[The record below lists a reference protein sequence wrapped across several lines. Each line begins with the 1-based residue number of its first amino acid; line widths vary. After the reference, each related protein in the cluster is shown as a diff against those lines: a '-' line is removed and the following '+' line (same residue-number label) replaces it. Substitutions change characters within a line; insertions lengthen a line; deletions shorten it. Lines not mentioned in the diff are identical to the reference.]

1 MAFDQ
6 ERVVEIIEY
15 GVSDFIKECREYS
28 KELNMNVTGLGVD
41 EYLDDF
47 NDHESPHQKQLRE
60 KLVKSNKSC
69 FSFLLRPIDKVFT
82 AKGGSI
88 NYNLQTSQI
97 QTIEDGLMDISQ
109 GLNLKTYLKKVVKT
123 NYVIDPN
130 SFVMIDLDEEGR
142 VESKVYRSEDVI
154 HYEKRG
160 NQVTGIVFEYFE
172 NEDPE
177 DKNKYYRV
185 IDENT
190 DAIYIQNGSNI
201 SIQEGSEIENF
212 FGYVPAYVLGDTLC
226 PNSDKYLSVIDDV
239 VEDAKEHLRDLS
251 VSIVH
256 KLSHGYAKYWQY
268 PENCTT
274 CGGDGH
280 IETKDPEGNIVE
292 QTCPTCHGTGTKNRK
307 DASDLMLLD
316 IPQEGDP
323 VITTPGGYLNP
334 SIEIWQQYKEDIKDI
349 KLDMFQSLWGATYKT
364 EGQNETATGRL
375 LNVQP
380 EAERV
385 KGISETFAKIHE
397 FILNAFGQLTLNRPD
412 YEASVSYGT
421 RYLME
426 SPDEVL
432 NRYILSKEKGVPA
445 VVQQD
450 LLDRFYQTEYQNN
463 NEEYIKTSKILAVDP
478 FPSYTPEQV
487 KALGI
492 EGEQLLLKIYYPQWV
507 NQLGDAK
514 KQLMTIEE
522 LKNDLMAFISKININ
537 IEDEPEEIQE
547 TGTESAQ

>member
-1 MAFDQ
+1 MALEQ
-6 ERVVEIIEY
+6 NRVIEIIEY
-15 GVSDFIKECREYS
+15 GVSDFIKDCREYS
-28 KELNMNVTGLGVD
+28 EELNMNITGLKVK

-47 NDHESPHQKQLRE
+47 NDHESPHQKKLRE

-88 NYNLQTSQI
+88 NYNLSQSQI
-97 QTIEDGLMDISQ
+97 ENIESDLMDISQ
-109 GLNLKTYLKKVVKT
+109 GLDLKSYLKKVVRT

-130 SFVMIDLDEEGR
+130 AFVMIDLDEEGR
-142 VESKVYRSEDVI
+142 VESKIYRTTDVI
-154 HYEKRG
+154 YYEKRG
-160 NQVTGIVFEYFE
+160 NQITSIVFEPFE
-172 NEDPE
+172 NEDPN

-190 DAIYIQNGSNI
+190 DSIYIQNGSNI
-201 SIQEGSEIENF
+201 NIQAGSEIENF
-212 FGYVPAYVLGDTLC
+212 FGYVPAYILGDILC
-226 PNSDKYLSVIDDV
+226 PNSDKYLSVVDDV
-239 VEDAKEHLRDLS
+239 LEDAREHLRDLS

-274 CGGDGH
+274 CGGDGE
-280 IETKDPEGNIVE
+280 IESRDSEDNVTTE
-292 QTCPTCHGTGTKNRK
+292 TCPTCHGTGTKNRK
-307 DASDLMLLD
+307 DASDVMLLD

-323 VITTPGGYLNP
+323 IITTPAGYVNP
-334 SIEIWQQYKEDIKDI
+334 SIEIWQQYKDDIKDL

-385 KGISETFAKIHE
+385 RGISETFAKIHQ
-397 FILNAFGQLTLNRPD
+397 FILTAFGQLTLNRND

-463 NEEYIKTSKILAVDP
+463 NDEYIKTTKILAVDP

-487 KALGI
+487 KALGVG
-492 EGEQLLLKIYYPQWV
+492 GEQLLLKIYYPQWV
-507 NQLGDAK
+507 NQLIEAK
-514 KQLMTIEE
+514 KQLMSVEE
-522 LKNDLMAFISKININ
+522 LKEDLKTFVETINVN
-537 IEDEPEEIQE
+537 IENEEVQE
-547 TGTESAQ
+547 TRVEPQE